1 MFHHRPA
8 DALGG
13 LASAKQIAGRRADLE
28 GSEAAHQMHRS
39 SRPAQ
44 VWPEN
49 RPVIHQLNGMLL
61 IQLLQ
66 QRVLAD
72 ALLMP
77 RGEPDPIRCKP

>member
-1 MFHHRPA
+1 MLDHSPA
-8 DALGG
+8 NALGG

-28 GSEAAHQMHRS
+28 GTEATHQMHRGS
-39 SRPAQ
+39 WPAQ

-49 RPVIHQLNGMLL
+49 RPVIDQLNGMLL

-77 RGEPDPIRCKP
+77 RGEPDPIR

>member
-1 MFHHRPA
+1 MLNHSPA

-13 LASAKQIAGRRADLE
+13 LPSSEEIAGCRADLQ
-28 GSEAAHQMHRS
+28 GSKATHQMHRGS
-39 SRPAQ
+39 WPAQ
-44 VWPEN
+44 VWSEN

-77 RGEPDPIRCKP
+77 RGEPDPIR